1 LNKQSTT
8 NQESALVDGN
18 KKALLKSEGLIIL
31 WMDIVSFVLTYLS
44 RHMSRGGIGTLLT
57 GKPVAG
63 CQGFFG
69 PLPSAFLDKC
79 CKELV

>member
-1 LNKQSTT
+1 
-8 NQESALVDGN
+8 
-18 KKALLKSEGLIIL
+18 
-31 WMDIVSFVLTYLS
+31 MDIVSFVLTYLS